1 MKRKFKDFWLG
12 IKIKDKIK
20 VYISLI
26 FVSILLFMTLDV
38 TISKEYLYDFSKI
51 LNDDSITIHLVNC
64 LENEK
69 TAFRNYARTKN
80 SNNLLSLTEAMS
92 DTKECLDK
100 IPFDYNQI
108 GEERYAL
115 TWSIMNAYSVYEN
128 NISRLMETD
137 VYDSEYIRTQYKI
150 YDEFSYMKGYADKL
164 VLLTIDSGDKT
175 FRSKLPRFVA
185 LAVIIIITNIVLLLL
200 IITFSKMMVDTIVNP
215 IIRLADASKKIAMND
230 FSSEDVVVDNQDEVG
245 ELTSVF
251 NSMKHATK
259 DRIMALEDRRH
270 TEELL
275 YAEAMKNSEMEKQLL
290 QAQTDLLRNQINPHF
305 LFNTLN
311 VISGMA
317 NLEDASTTEKMI
329 GSLSA
334 LFRYNLKN
342 VEHKIA
348 LAQELKIA
356 RDYMYLQQMRFGS
369 RIEYQEDIRVNVDEV
384 IVPSYLLQPLI
395 ENSIIHGLA
404 RKEKGGWVKVR
415 VKWVNND
422 LHVIVGD
429 NGIGIPRKH
438 LETIRKT
445 FETGDFKGIGVG
457 NIYKRIRSNMWK
469 GSMTISSKENMGTI
483 IRIIIPNNR

>member
-1 MKRKFKDFWLG
+1 MKRKFKDFWLS

-20 VYISLI
+20 VYFILI
-26 FVSILLFMTLDV
+26 FVSILLSLTLDV
-38 TISKEYLYDFSKI
+38 TIAKEYLYDFSKI
-51 LNDDSITIHLVNC
+51 LNDDSITMHLVDC

-80 SNNLLSLTEAMS
+80 SSNLLSLTEAMS
-92 DTKECLDK
+92 DTNECLDE

-115 TWSIMNAYSVYEN
+115 TWSIKNAYSVYEN

-150 YDEFSYMKGYADKL
+150 YDEFSYILDYADKL
-164 VLLTIDSGDKT
+164 VLLTIDSGDET
-175 FRSKLPRFVA
+175 FQSNLPRHVV
-185 LAVIIIITNIVLLLL
+185 LSIVIILINIVLILS
-200 IITFSKMMVDTIVNP
+200 IITLSKMMVNTIVNP

-230 FSSEDVVVDNQDEVG
+230 FSSEDVVVANQDEVG

-259 DRIMALEDRRH
+259 ERIMALEDRRH

-275 YAEAMKNSEMEKQLL
+275 YAEAMKNSEMERQLL

-317 NLEDASTTEKMI
+317 NLENAPTTEKMI

-334 LFRYNLKN
+334 LFRYNLKT
-342 VEHKIA
+342 VEHKVA
-348 LAQELKIA
+348 LTQELKIA
-356 RDYMYLQQMRFGS
+356 QDYMYLQQMRFGS
-369 RIEYQEDIRVNVDEV
+369 RIEYQEDIRVNAAEV

-404 RKEKGGWVKVR
+404 RKEEGGWVKVC

-422 LHVIVGD
+422 LHIIVGD
-429 NGIGIPRKH
+429 NGIGMPGKQ
-438 LETIRKT
+438 LETMRKAL
-445 FETGDFKGIGVG
+445 ETDDFNGIGVG
-457 NIYKRIRSNMWK
+457 NIYKRIKSTMWR
-469 GSMTISSKENMGTI
+469 GSMTIYSKENMGTI

>member
-1 MKRKFKDFWLG
+1 MKRKFKDFWLS

-20 VYISLI
+20 VYFILI
-26 FVSILLFMTLDV
+26 FVSILLSLTLDV
-38 TISKEYLYDFSKI
+38 TIAKEYLYDFSKI
-51 LNDDSITIHLVNC
+51 LNDDSITMHLVDC

-80 SNNLLSLTEAMS
+80 SSNLLSLTEAMS
-92 DTKECLDK
+92 DTNECLDE

-115 TWSIMNAYSVYEN
+115 TWSIKNAYSVYEN

-150 YDEFSYMKGYADKL
+150 YDEFSYIQDYADKL
-164 VLLTIDSGDKT
+164 VLLTIDSGDET
-175 FRSKLPRFVA
+175 FQSNLPRHVV
-185 LAVIIIITNIVLLLL
+185 LSIVIILINIVLILS
-200 IITFSKMMVDTIVNP
+200 IITLSKMMVNTIVNP

-230 FSSEDVVVDNQDEVG
+230 FSSEDVVVANQDEVG

-251 NSMKHATK
+251 NSMKYATK
-259 DRIMALEDRRH
+259 ERIMALEDRRH

-275 YAEAMKNSEMEKQLL
+275 YAEAMKNSEMERQLL

-317 NLEDASTTEKMI
+317 NLEDAPTTEKMI
-329 GSLSA
+329 CSLSA
-334 LFRYNLKN
+334 LFRYNLKT
-342 VEHKIA
+342 VEHKVA
-348 LAQELKIA
+348 LTQELKIA
-356 RDYMYLQQMRFGS
+356 QDYMYLQQMRFGS
-369 RIEYQEDIRVNVDEV
+369 RIEYQEDIRVNAAEV

-404 RKEKGGWVKVR
+404 KKEEGGWVKVC
-415 VKWVNND
+415 VKWVNNN
-422 LHVIVGD
+422 LHIIVGD
-429 NGIGIPRKH
+429 NGIGMPGKQ
-438 LETIRKT
+438 LETMRKAL
-445 FETGDFKGIGVG
+445 ETDDFNGIGVG
-457 NIYKRIRSNMWK
+457 NIYKRIKSTMWR
-469 GSMTISSKENMGTI
+469 GSMTIYSKENMGTI
-483 IRIIIPNNR
+483 IGIIIPNNR

>member
-1 MKRKFKDFWLG
+1 MKRKFKDFWLS

-20 VYISLI
+20 VYFILI
-26 FVSILLFMTLDV
+26 FVSILLSLTLDV
-38 TISKEYLYDFSKI
+38 TIAKEYLYDFSKI
-51 LNDDSITIHLVNC
+51 LNDDSITMHLVDC

-80 SNNLLSLTEAMS
+80 SSNLLSLTEAMS
-92 DTKECLDK
+92 DTNECLDE

-115 TWSIMNAYSVYEN
+115 TWSIKNAYSVYEN

-150 YDEFSYMKGYADKL
+150 YDEFSYILDYADKL
-164 VLLTIDSGDKT
+164 VLLTIDSGDET
-175 FRSKLPRFVA
+175 FQSNLPRHVV
-185 LAVIIIITNIVLLLL
+185 LSIVIILINIVLILS
-200 IITFSKMMVDTIVNP
+200 IITLSKMMVNTIVNP

-230 FSSEDVVVDNQDEVG
+230 FSSEDVVVANQDEVG

-259 DRIMALEDRRH
+259 ERIMALEDRRH

-275 YAEAMKNSEMEKQLL
+275 YAEAMKNSEMERQLL

-317 NLEDASTTEKMI
+317 NLENAPTTEKMI

-334 LFRYNLKN
+334 LFRYNLKT
-342 VEHKIA
+342 VEHKVA
-348 LAQELKIA
+348 LTQELKIA
-356 RDYMYLQQMRFGS
+356 QDYMYLQQMRFGS
-369 RIEYQEDIRVNVDEV
+369 RIEYQEDIRVNAAEV

-404 RKEKGGWVKVR
+404 RKEEGGWVKVC
-415 VKWVNND
+415 VKWVDND
-422 LHVIVGD
+422 LHIIVGD
-429 NGIGIPRKH
+429 NGIGMPGKQ
-438 LETIRKT
+438 LETMRKAL
-445 FETGDFKGIGVG
+445 ETDDFNGIGVG
-457 NIYKRIRSNMWK
+457 NIYKRIKSTMWR
-469 GSMTISSKENMGTI
+469 GSMTIYSKENMGTI
-483 IRIIIPNNR
+483 IGIIIPNNR